1 MDEQVKKYYD
11 YLIKQR
17 ELCIKWINESLEKK
31 QNIKTLNSR
40 YEFISSCIDSFK
52 YYFKD
57 YLPDNDDDQSDVSI
71 SDEELPGFED

>member
-1 MDEQVKKYYD
+1 MNEQVKKYYD
-11 YLIKQR
+11 YLIKQQ

-40 YEFISSCIDSFK
+40 YEFITNCIDSFK

-57 YLPDNDDDQSDVSI
+57 YLPVNENIDI
-71 SDEELPGFED
+71 TLSDEDLPGFED